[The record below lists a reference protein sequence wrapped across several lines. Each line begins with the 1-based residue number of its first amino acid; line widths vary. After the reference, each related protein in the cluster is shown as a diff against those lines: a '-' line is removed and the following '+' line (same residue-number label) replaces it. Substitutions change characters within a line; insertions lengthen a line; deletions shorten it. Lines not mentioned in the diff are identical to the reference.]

1 MTHLLVIDDDD
12 RIRELLE
19 QYLEKNNFIVFTAN
33 NTKEARKLMNKYIFD
48 LMVVDNMMPEE
59 NGIKFLTDIRS
70 KNNLTPAIMLTALG
84 EIENRIEGLS
94 AGADDYLSKPFE
106 PKELILRINNIL
118 KRTIKEDNS
127 NNIISF
133 NNLKFYIDKNELY
146 DENNNL
152 VKLTDA
158 ENKILNIFIKNKNIV
173 LTRERLRELCNGID
187 ERSIDVQI
195 TRLRKKIENDPKN
208 PKFLKTIRY
217 KGYLLSI

>member
-19 QYLEKNNFIVFTAN
+19 QYLEKNNFIVFTAS

-48 LMVVDNMMPEE
+48 LMIVDNMMPEE
-59 NGIKFLTDIRS
+59 NGIEFLMDIRS

-94 AGADDYLSKPFE
+94 AGADDYLAKPFE

-118 KRTIKEDNS
+118 KRTIKEDNN

-208 PKFLKTIRY
+208 PRFLKTIRY

>member
-1 MTHLLVIDDDD
+1 MAHLLIIDDDD

-19 QYLEKNNFIVFTAN
+19 QYLEKNNFVVFSAS
-33 NTKEARKLMNKYIFD
+33 NTKEARKLINKYIFD
-48 LMVVDNMMPEE
+48 LMIVDNMMPEE
-59 NGIKFLTDIRS
+59 NGIEFLTDIRS

-94 AGADDYLSKPFE
+94 AGADDYLAKPFE

-118 KRTIKEDNS
+118 KRTIKEDN
-127 NNIISF
+127 NIINF

-152 VKLTDA
+152 IKLTDA
-158 ENKILNIFIKNKNIV
+158 ENKILIIFIKNKNIV
-173 LTRERLRELCNGID
+173 LTREKLCELCNGID

-208 PKFLKTIRY
+208 PRFLKTIRY
-217 KGYLLSI
+217 KGYLLSV

>member
-1 MTHLLVIDDDD
+1 MAHLLIIDDDD

-19 QYLEKNNFIVFTAN
+19 QYLEKNNFVVFSAS
-33 NTKEARKLMNKYIFD
+33 NTKEARKLINKYIFD
-48 LMVVDNMMPEE
+48 LMIVDNMMPEE
-59 NGIKFLTDIRS
+59 NGIEFLTDIRS
-70 KNNLTPAIMLTALG
+70 KNNSTPAIMLTALG

-94 AGADDYLSKPFE
+94 AGADDYLAKPFE

-118 KRTIKEDNS
+118 KRTIKEDN
-127 NNIISF
+127 NNIINF

-152 VKLTDA
+152 IKLTDA
-158 ENKILNIFIKNKNIV
+158 ENKILIIFIKNKNIV
-173 LTRERLRELCNGID
+173 LTREKLCELCNGID

-208 PKFLKTIRY
+208 PRFLKTIRY
-217 KGYLLSI
+217 KGYLLSV